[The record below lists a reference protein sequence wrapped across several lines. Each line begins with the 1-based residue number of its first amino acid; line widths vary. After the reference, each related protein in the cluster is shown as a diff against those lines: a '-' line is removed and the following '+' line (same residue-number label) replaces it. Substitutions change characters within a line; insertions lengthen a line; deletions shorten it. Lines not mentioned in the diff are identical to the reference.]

1 MVKKWKIITQN
12 PKTTENPDIFD
23 INSITI
29 IHPNTSRYFFKTI
42 RHDDKVSE
50 VGVAERNPSNALYS
64 DTTKSWNYLDETKNI
79 KKQK

>member
-1 MVKKWKIITQN
+1 MKNNYSK
-12 PKTTENPDIFD
+12 PKNYRKPRHFWH
-23 INSITI
+23 NSITI